1 MDKARATAAPT
12 AVAQPQMIPPR
23 TPAGPSA
30 SQPKPSPLAVSV
42 AQPQMIP
49 PRTPSGPSA
58 TQPKRSPLA
67 VSVPA
72 PAPAT
77 KVRNSVL
84 APDAFSSSVVT
95 ENGSYEFDR
104 VLKSG
109 YVRKRTRKTK
119 SWKSIYLVLRPTSI
133 SIYKDQD
140 ESKLRHKILLSDL
153 TAVAFLKD
161 PKHKRHNVFGLFSPS
176 RNYHLEALS
185 KPDAAEWVDLI
196 RREARI
202 EEEEEEMF
210 LASPSTNVSHNYAG
224 LDAEMR
230 KRTEAMRDA
239 KLEANRG
246 SSSPEPSPARVRP
259 VQPPGPLDPK
269 IARRASHF
277 EYSGNEPASH
287 SDFSDVETHFNPSL
301 RPKAAGASRVSIPEI
316 GEPSTSSAA
325 FPGSQ
330 QPQQQQQQQQQQQRP
345 IIGARN
351 GSQLSGLNLTPDT
364 DPERVIWQGHLL
376 YLKSKSG
383 VRQWKDLWCVLR
395 ARTFALYKDENEYS
409 PLLILELGNIINV
422 VEIDPVSRTK
432 RNCLQVITEER
443 SYRFCA
449 RSEEGLDLV
458 LGGFK
463 SLLMRRRE
471 GSVGGGGVGGAS

>member
-1 MDKARATAAPT
+1 MDKARATPAPT

-30 SQPKPSPLAVSV
+30 TQPKPKPSPLAVSV
-42 AQPQMIP
+42 P
-49 PRTPSGPSA
+49 GPG
-58 TQPKRSPLA
+58 
-67 VSVPA
+67 PA
-72 PAPAT
+72 PMT
-77 KVRNSVL
+77 KVRNSVM

-119 SWKSIYLVLRPTSI
+119 SWKSIYLVLRPTTI

-140 ESKLRHKILLSDL
+140 ETKLRHKILLSDL

-185 KPDAAEWVDLI
+185 KPDAEEWVDLI

-210 LASPSTNVSHNYAG
+210 LASPTTNTTHNYAG

-230 KRTEAMRDA
+230 KRTAAAALRDVP
-239 KLEANRG
+239 LETQRG

-259 VQPPGPLDPK
+259 VHPPAPLDPK
-269 IARRASHF
+269 TTRRASHF

-301 RPKAAGASRVSIPEI
+301 RLKAAGASRVSIPEI
-316 GEPSTSSAA
+316 GEPSSTAA
-325 FPGSQ
+325 VPGSL
-330 QPQQQQQQQQQQQRP
+330 PQQQRP

-351 GSQLSGLNLTPDT
+351 GSQLSGLNVTPDA

-463 SLLMRRRE
+463 SLLVRRRE
-471 GSVGGGGVGGAS
+471 GSVGSGGVVGGS

>member
-1 MDKARATAAPT
+1 MDKARATAALT
-12 AVAQPQMIPPR
+12 AVAQPQVIPPR

-30 SQPKPSPLAVSV
+30 SQPRP
-42 AQPQMIP
+42 
-49 PRTPSGPSA
+49 
-58 TQPKRSPLA
+58 SPLA

-72 PAPAT
+72 PASGS

-84 APDAFSSSVVT
+84 ATNAFSSSAVT

-140 ESKLRHKILLSDL
+140 EAKLRHKILLSDL

-185 KPDAAEWVDLI
+185 KPDAEEWVSLI

-210 LASPSTNVSHNYAG
+210 LASPSTNTTHNYAG

-230 KRTEAMRDA
+230 KRITLRDA
-239 KLEANRG
+239 AAADPNRG
-246 SSSPEPSPARVRP
+246 SSSPEPSPGRVNP
-259 VQPPGPLDPK
+259 VHAPPPLDPK
-269 IARRASHF
+269 LARRASHF
-277 EYSGNEPASH
+277 EYSGTEPASH

-301 RPKAAGASRVSIPEI
+301 RPKAANASRISIPEV
-316 GEPSTSSAA
+316 GEPSAVA
-325 FPGSQ
+325 GS
-330 QPQQQQQQQQQQQRP
+330 QQQQQQQQHRP

-351 GSQLSGLNLTPDT
+351 GSQLSGLNLAPDG

-409 PLLILELGNIINV
+409 PLLILELASIINV

-463 SLLMRRRE
+463 SLLVRRRE
-471 GSVGGGGVGGAS
+471 GSVGSGGVVGSAGG

>member
-12 AVAQPQMIPPR
+12 AVAQPQVIPPR

-30 SQPKPSPLAVSV
+30 TQAKPSPLAVSV
-42 AQPQMIP
+42 
-49 PRTPSGPSA
+49 
-58 TQPKRSPLA
+58 PL
-67 VSVPA
+67 PA
-72 PAPAT
+72 S
-77 KVRNSVL
+77 KVRNSML
-84 APDAFSSSVVT
+84 ATDGFSTSVVT

-140 ESKLRHKILLSDL
+140 EAKLRHKILLSDL

-185 KPDAAEWVDLI
+185 KIDAEEWVDLI

-210 LASPSTNVSHNYAG
+210 LASPSANTTHNYAG

-230 KRTEAMRDA
+230 KRTLRDTA
-239 KLEANRG
+239 DPHRG
-246 SSSPEPSPARVRP
+246 SSSPEPSPRRIKP
-259 VQPPGPLDPK
+259 VHPSPLDPVV
-269 IARRASHF
+269 ARRASHF
-277 EYSGNEPASH
+277 EYSGTEPASH
-287 SDFSDVETHFNPSL
+287 SDLSDVETHFNPSL
-301 RPKAAGASRVSIPEI
+301 RPKAVNASHVSIPEI
-316 GEPSTSSAA
+316 GKPSAPA
-325 FPGSQ
+325 GSQ
-330 QPQQQQQQQQQQQRP
+330 AQQQQPHP
-345 IIGARN
+345 ITGARN
-351 GSQLSGLNLTPDT
+351 GSQLSGLNLTPDA

-383 VRQWKDLWCVLR
+383 VRQWKDFWCVLR
-395 ARTFALYKDENEYS
+395 ARTFAMYKDENEYA
-409 PLLILELGNIINV
+409 PLLILELANIINV
-422 VEIDPVSRTK
+422 VEIDPISRTK
-432 RNCLQVITEER
+432 RHCLQVITEER

-449 RSEEGLDLV
+449 RSEEGLDLA

-463 SLLMRRRE
+463 SLLMRRKE
-471 GSVGGGGVGGAS
+471 GSVGSAGAI

>member
-1 MDKARATAAPT
+1 MDKARATAAST

-23 TPAGPSA
+23 TPAGPSK
-30 SQPKPSPLAVSV
+30 SQAKP
-42 AQPQMIP
+42 
-49 PRTPSGPSA
+49 
-58 TQPKRSPLA
+58 SPLA

-77 KVRNSVL
+77 KVRNSVM

-133 SIYKDQD
+133 SIYKDQ
-140 ESKLRHKILLSDL
+140 EEAKLRHKILLSDL

-185 KPDAAEWVDLI
+185 KSDAAEWVDLI

-210 LASPSTNVSHNYAG
+210 LASPTTNTTHNYAG

-230 KRTEAMRDA
+230 KRTAAALRDA
-239 KLEANRG
+239 PLETHRG

-259 VQPPGPLDPK
+259 VHPPPLDPK
-269 IARRASHF
+269 IARRPSHF
-277 EYSGNEPASH
+277 EYSGTEPASH

-301 RPKAAGASRVSIPEI
+301 RPKAAGSSRVSIPEI
-316 GEPSTSSAA
+316 GESSASA
-325 FPGSQ
+325 AVVPGL
-330 QPQQQQQQQQQQQRP
+330 QQQQQQQQRP

-351 GSQLSGLNLTPDT
+351 GSQLSSLNLTPDA

-395 ARTFALYKDENEYS
+395 ARTFALYKDENEYA

-449 RSEEGLDLV
+449 RSEEGLDLA

-463 SLLMRRRE
+463 SLLVRRRE
-471 GSVGGGGVGGAS
+471 GSVGSGGGVVGGAGV

>member
-23 TPAGPSA
+23 TPAGQS
-30 SQPKPSPLAVSV
+30 SSTQPRPSPLAVSV
-42 AQPQMIP
+42 P
-49 PRTPSGPSA
+49 
-58 TQPKRSPLA
+58 
-67 VSVPA
+67 VPTSA
-72 PAPAT
+72 PAPAS

-84 APDAFSSSVVT
+84 SPDAFSTSAVT

-140 ESKLRHKILLSDL
+140 EAKLRHKILLSDL

-185 KPDAAEWVDLI
+185 KPDAEEWVDLI

-210 LASPSTNVSHNYAG
+210 LASPSTNTTHNYAG

-230 KRTEAMRDA
+230 KRTMRDA
-239 KLEANRG
+239 ALDPHRG
-246 SSSPEPSPARVRP
+246 SSSPEPSPARQKP
-259 VQPPGPLDPK
+259 IHPPPLDPMVV
-269 IARRASHF
+269 RRASHF
-277 EYSGNEPASH
+277 EYSGTEPASH
-287 SDFSDVETHFNPSL
+287 SDLSDVETHFNPSL

-316 GEPSTSSAA
+316 GEPTSAPSSA
-325 FPGSQ
+325 
-330 QPQQQQQQQQQQQRP
+330 QQQQQQQQQRP

-351 GSQLSGLNLTPDT
+351 ASQLSGLNFTPDS

-395 ARTFALYKDENEYS
+395 ARTFALYKDENEYA
-409 PLLILELGNIINV
+409 PLLILELGSIINV

-449 RSEEGLDLV
+449 RSEEGLDLA

-463 SLLMRRRE
+463 
-471 GSVGGGGVGGAS
+471 